1 MNHDFIEN
9 QNWRYATKKFDATKK
24 ISVTDLEFLKEAI
37 RLSASSYGLQL
48 YKIFI
53 IENPA
58 IRATLQPASWGQS
71 QIVDASHLFV
81 FAHTLDVQEAHIDD
95 YLANIAQTRN
105 ISLEAVK
112 GYGDFMKSNLVGLP
126 LEKKAIWTSKQTY
139 LALGNLL
146 NAAAELK
153 IDVTPIEGFLPDQ
166 YNEIL
171 GLSAKGYAASVVAA
185 VGYRHEDDATQHLAK
200 VRKSKAELFETI

>member
-171 GLSAKGYAASVVAA
+171 GLTAKGYEASVVAA
-185 VGYRHEDDATQHLAK
+185 LGYRHEDDATQHLAK
-200 VRKSKAELFETI
+200 VRKSTAELFEII

>member
-9 QNWRYATKKFDATKK
+9 QNWRYATNKFDATKK

-171 GLSAKGYAASVVAA
+171 GLTAKGYAASVVAA
-185 VGYRHEDDATQHLAK
+185 LGYRHEDDATQHLAK
-200 VRKSKAELFETI
+200 VRKSTAELFEII

>member
-81 FAHTLDVQEAHIDD
+81 FAHTIDVQEAHIDD

-153 IDVTPIEGFLPDQ
+153 IDVTPIEGFLADQ

-171 GLSAKGYAASVVAA
+171 GLTAKGYEASVVAA
-185 VGYRHEDDATQHLAK
+185 LGYRHEDDATQH
-200 VRKSKAELFETI
+200 